1 MVNFATLLRT
11 ARAFRTQ
18 GEINQLAHNPNPAP
32 LFTPEEVDS
41 FARDVAYAYFS
52 DQEKAL
58 DYALLLIAAY
68 ERGVAAAISTD

>member
-1 MVNFATLLRT
+1 MADFATLLRT
-11 ARAFRTQ
+11 ARAFRSQ

-32 LFTPEEVDS
+32 LYTPENV
-41 FARDVAYAYFS
+41 DVAAHDVAWVYFA

-68 ERGVAAAISTD
+68 ERGVAAAASIK